1 MAVAPVPTFTIIAD
15 ALASARATAWSSSQ
29 LRMLDLLIDKLA
41 DDFAEANPRFSVE
54 LFKHKAR
61 YKYGYYV

>member
-15 ALASARATAWSSSQ
+15 ALASARAYAWTTAQ
-29 LRMLDLLIDKLA
+29 LTMLDRLIDALV
-41 DDFAEANPRFSVE
+41 DDFTDANPRFSAE
-54 LFKHKAR
+54 MFRKNAR